1 MGPHGELVLVLVLG
15 AAFLHAFWNA
25 LIKGAAD
32 RAVTM
37 AMVNVGHLA
46 VGLILVFNY
55 LPPAQASWSFLA
67 GSTLIHFFYY
77 AFLVASYRFG
87 DLSQVYPISRGISPV
102 IVATGAWYFAGEV
115 MSGEAWTGLFLIT
128 GGIAIIFFARQ
139 KGHSNWKAIT
149 AALFTG
155 LTIASYT
162 VVDGLGIRASDSPL
176 GYIGWLFVLEFI
188 SSIAILSYRWRSLA
202 AISYRV
208 YGIGIIGGVVSAV
221 AYGLAMYAQNLA
233 PLGAVSAIRE
243 SSVLI
248 AALIGVIWFK
258 ERPWK
263 PRVIAALVVVA
274 GVIILASS

>member
-1 MGPHGELVLVLVLG
+1 MGPHAELVLVLVLG

-32 RAVTM
+32 RAITM
-37 AMVNVGHLA
+37 AMVNVGHLV
-46 VGLILVFNY
+46 VGLVLVFFY
-55 LPPAQASWSFLA
+55 LPPAQDSW
-67 GSTLIHFFYY
+67 
-77 AFLVASYRFG
+77 AFLVGSTIIHLFYYWFLVTSYRFG

-102 IVATGAWYFAGEV
+102 IVATGAWYFAGEIL
-115 MSGEAWTGLFLIT
+115 SLDAWIGLILIT
-128 GGIAIIFFARQ
+128 GGIAIIFFARL

-155 LTIASYT
+155 VTIASYT
-162 VVDGLGIRASDSPL
+162 VVDGLGIRASGSPL
-176 GYIGWLFVLEFI
+176 GYIGWLFVLEFL
-188 SSIAILSYRWRSLA
+188 SSIGILSYRWRSLSGISFKVY
-202 AISYRV
+202 AI
-208 YGIGIIGGVVSAV
+208 GLIGGLVSAF

-263 PRVIAALVVVA
+263 PRVVAALVVVA
-274 GVIILASS
+274 GVIMLATS